1 MSSTSQKHKN
11 FVSEPMGDKPV
22 TELAGI
28 GDVLGGKLEE
38 AGFDKVHITLTVG
51 TFKPSVQVVAYTIL
65 TVICIMV
72 IRFSDQI
79 YIGRLV
85 TFAKH

>member
-11 FVSEPMGDKPV
+11 FVCEPMGEKPV

-38 AGFDKVHITLTVG
+38 AGFDKVRCTYNLHLEKQWIFKTL
-51 TFKPSVQVVAYTIL
+51 L
-65 TVICIMV
+65 NL
-72 IRFSDQI
+72 I
-79 YIGRLV
+79 YIRTYFLN
-85 TFAKH
+85 F